1 MLQLLSGFSHFI
13 FRTFQVQIAKQGVTF
28 EALIILIRKKLQ
40 Q

>member
-13 FRTFQVQIAKQGVTF
+13 FRTFQVQIAKQGHF